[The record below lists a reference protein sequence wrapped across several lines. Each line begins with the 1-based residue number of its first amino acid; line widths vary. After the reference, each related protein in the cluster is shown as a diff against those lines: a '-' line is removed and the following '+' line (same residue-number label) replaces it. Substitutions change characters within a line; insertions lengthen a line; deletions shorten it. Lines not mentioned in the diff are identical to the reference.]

1 MKFVLSSTVLSS
13 RLSTIGRVIAPKNA
27 LPILG
32 CFLFKIEGNTLT
44 VTASDSDATF
54 NAIIPLNECDADV
67 RFAINAKTIQDA
79 IKEIP
84 DQPID
89 CYFNTENNELT
100 IDYQNGQYKLMGQSA
115 EEYPEMVDGD
125 DEKLRFTL
133 SSPRLL
139 SGIGRSLV
147 AVANDNLRPQL
158 NAICF
163 DIYDQSVSMVTTNGN
178 QLALTKMPMESVGE
192 ATCRYLLSARSAGL
206 LKGMLSK
213 EEGDTVVGLGARI
226 STFST
231 DNYTFMCRMVEGN
244 FPNYR
249 SIIPQNN
256 PHVVVLNRQAFISA
270 LRRVLVI
277 GSNTQSII
285 VKLRIDSNAVKLS
298 SQDVEF
304 GKSAEETMLCEY
316 SGTPMRIAFKGN
328 VLLDIIS
335 NIESESVTIKLSDPS
350 RAGLVT
356 PTEQTEGEEV
366 LMLIMPSVFLD

>member
-27 LPILG
+27 IPILG

-44 VTASDSDATF
+44 VTASDNDATF

-115 EEYPEMVDGD
+115 EEYPEMVDGE
-125 DEKLRFTL
+125 DEKLRFTIN
-133 SSPRLL
+133 SQQLL
-139 SGIGRSLV
+139 SGINRSLV
-147 AVANDNLRPQL
+147 AVAADNLRPQL

-163 DIYDQSVSMVTTNGN
+163 DIYEQSVSMVTTNGN

-192 ATCRYLLSARSAGL
+192 ATCRYLLGARSAGL

-213 EEGDTVVGLGARI
+213 EEGDTVIGLGSRI
-226 STFST
+226 SAFTT
-231 DNYTFMCRMVEGN
+231 DNYTFTCRMVEGN

-277 GSNTQSII
+277 ANNAQSIL
-285 VKLRIDSNAVKLS
+285 VKLRIDSNAIRLS

-304 GKSAEETMLCEY
+304 GKSAEETLLCEY
-316 SGTPMRIAFKGN
+316 TGTPMQIAFKGN
-328 VLLDIIS
+328 VLLDIIN
-335 NIESESVTIKLSDPS
+335 NIESEDVTIKLSDPS

-356 PTEQTEGEEV
+356 PTQKEESEEII
-366 LMLIMPSVFLD
+366 MLIMPSVFTD

>member
-27 LPILG
+27 IPILG

-44 VTASDSDATF
+44 VTASDNDATF
-54 NAIIPLNECDADV
+54 HATIPLNECDADV
-67 RFAINAKTIQDA
+67 TFAINAKTIQDA

-125 DEKLRFTL
+125 GDKLRFTIN
-133 SSPRLL
+133 SQQLL
-139 SGIGRSLV
+139 SGINRSLV
-147 AVANDNLRPQL
+147 AVAADNLRPQL
-158 NAICF
+158 NSICF
-163 DIYDQSVSMVTTNGN
+163 DVYEQSVSMVTTNGN

-192 ATCRYLLSARSAGL
+192 ATCRYLLSSRSAGL
-206 LKGMLSK
+206 LKGMLAK
-213 EEGDTVVGLGARI
+213 EDGDTVIALGSRI
-226 STFST
+226 SAFST
-231 DNYTFMCRMVEGN
+231 NSYTFTSRMVEGN

-256 PHVVVLNRQAFISA
+256 PHIVVLNRQAFISA

-277 GSNTQSII
+277 ANNAQSIL
-285 VKLRIDSNAVKLS
+285 VKLRIDSNAIRLS

-316 SGTPMRIAFKGN
+316 AGTPMRIAFKGN
-328 VLLDIIS
+328 VLLDIIN
-335 NIESESVTIKLSDPS
+335 NIESEDVTIKLSDPS

-356 PTEQTEGEEV
+356 PTQKEENEEIV
-366 LMLIMPSVFLD
+366 MLIMPSVFIE

>member
-27 LPILG
+27 IPILG

-44 VTASDSDATF
+44 VTASDNDATF
-54 NAIIPLNECDADV
+54 HATIPLNECDADV
-67 RFAINAKTIQDA
+67 TFAINAKTIQDA

-125 DEKLRFTL
+125 GDKLRFTIN
-133 SSPRLL
+133 SQQLL
-139 SGIGRSLV
+139 SGINRSLV
-147 AVANDNLRPQL
+147 AVAADNLRPQL
-158 NAICF
+158 NSICF
-163 DIYDQSVSMVTTNGN
+163 DVYEQSVSMVTTNGN

-192 ATCRYLLSARSAGL
+192 ATCRYLLSSRSAGL
-206 LKGMLSK
+206 LKGMLAK
-213 EEGDTVVGLGARI
+213 EDGDTVIALGSRI
-226 STFST
+226 SAFST
-231 DNYTFMCRMVEGN
+231 DSYTFTSRMVEGN

-256 PHVVVLNRQAFISA
+256 PHIVVLNRQAFISA

-277 GSNTQSII
+277 ANNAQSIL
-285 VKLRIDSNAVKLS
+285 VKLRIDSNAIRLS

-316 SGTPMRIAFKGN
+316 AGTPMRIAFKGN
-328 VLLDIIS
+328 VLLDIIN
-335 NIESESVTIKLSDPS
+335 NIESEDVTIKLSDPS

-356 PTEQTEGEEV
+356 PTQKEENEEIV
-366 LMLIMPSVFLD
+366 MLIMPSVFIE

>member
-27 LPILG
+27 IPILG

-44 VTASDSDATF
+44 VTASDNDATF
-54 NAIIPLNECDADV
+54 HATIPLNECDADV
-67 RFAINAKTIQDA
+67 TFAINAKTIQDA

-125 DEKLRFTL
+125 GDKLRFTMN
-133 SSPRLL
+133 SQQLL
-139 SGIGRSLV
+139 SGINRSLV
-147 AVANDNLRPQL
+147 AVAADNLRPQL
-158 NAICF
+158 NSICF
-163 DIYDQSVSMVTTNGN
+163 DVYEQSVSMVTTNGN

-192 ATCRYLLSARSAGL
+192 ATCRYLLSSRSAGL
-206 LKGMLSK
+206 LKGMLAK
-213 EEGDTVVGLGARI
+213 EDGDTVIALGSRI
-226 STFST
+226 SAFST
-231 DNYTFMCRMVEGN
+231 DSYTFTSRMVEGN

-256 PHVVVLNRQAFISA
+256 PHIVVLNRQAFISA

-277 GSNTQSII
+277 ANNAQSIL
-285 VKLRIDSNAVKLS
+285 VKLRIDSNAIRLS

-316 SGTPMRIAFKGN
+316 AGTPMRIAFKGN
-328 VLLDIIS
+328 VLLDIIN
-335 NIESESVTIKLSDPS
+335 NIESEDVTIKLSDPS

-356 PTEQTEGEEV
+356 PTQKEENEEIV
-366 LMLIMPSVFLD
+366 MLIMPSVFIE

>member
-27 LPILG
+27 IPILG

-44 VTASDSDATF
+44 VTASDNDATF
-54 NAIIPLNECDADV
+54 HATIPLNECDADV
-67 RFAINAKTIQDA
+67 TFAINAKTIQDA

-125 DEKLRFTL
+125 GDKLRFTMN
-133 SSPRLL
+133 SQQLL
-139 SGIGRSLV
+139 SGINRSLV
-147 AVANDNLRPQL
+147 AVAADNLRPQL
-158 NAICF
+158 NSICF
-163 DIYDQSVSMVTTNGN
+163 DVYEQSVSMVTTNGN

-192 ATCRYLLSARSAGL
+192 ATCRYLLSSRSAGL
-206 LKGMLSK
+206 LKGMLAK
-213 EEGDTVVGLGARI
+213 EDGDTVIALGSRI
-226 STFST
+226 SAFST
-231 DNYTFMCRMVEGN
+231 NSYTFTSRMVEGN

-256 PHVVVLNRQAFISA
+256 PHIVVLNRQAFISA

-277 GSNTQSII
+277 ANNAQSIL
-285 VKLRIDSNAVKLS
+285 VKLRIDSNAIRLS

-316 SGTPMRIAFKGN
+316 AGTPMRIAFKGN
-328 VLLDIIS
+328 VLLDIIN
-335 NIESESVTIKLSDPS
+335 NIESEDVTIKLSDPS

-356 PTEQTEGEEV
+356 PTQKEENEEIV
-366 LMLIMPSVFLD
+366 MLIMPSVFIE

>member
-27 LPILG
+27 IPILG

-44 VTASDSDATF
+44 VTASDNDATF
-54 NAIIPLNECDADV
+54 HATIPLNECDADV
-67 RFAINAKTIQDA
+67 TFAINAKTIQDA

-125 DEKLRFTL
+125 GDKLRFTIN
-133 SSPRLL
+133 SQQLL
-139 SGIGRSLV
+139 SGINRSLV
-147 AVANDNLRPQL
+147 AVAADNLRPQL
-158 NAICF
+158 NSICF
-163 DIYDQSVSMVTTNGN
+163 DVYEQSVSMVTTNGN

-192 ATCRYLLSARSAGL
+192 ATCRYLLSSRSAGL
-206 LKGMLSK
+206 LKGMLAK
-213 EEGDTVVGLGARI
+213 EDGDTVIALGSRI
-226 STFST
+226 SAFST
-231 DNYTFMCRMVEGN
+231 DNYTFTSRMVEGN

-256 PHVVVLNRQAFISA
+256 PHIVVLNRQAFISA

-277 GSNTQSII
+277 ANNAQSIL
-285 VKLRIDSNAVKLS
+285 VKLRIDSNAIRLS

-316 SGTPMRIAFKGN
+316 AGTPMRIAFKGN
-328 VLLDIIS
+328 VLLDIIN
-335 NIESESVTIKLSDPS
+335 NIESEDVTIKLSDPS

-356 PTEQTEGEEV
+356 PTQKEENEEIV
-366 LMLIMPSVFLD
+366 MLIMPSVFIE